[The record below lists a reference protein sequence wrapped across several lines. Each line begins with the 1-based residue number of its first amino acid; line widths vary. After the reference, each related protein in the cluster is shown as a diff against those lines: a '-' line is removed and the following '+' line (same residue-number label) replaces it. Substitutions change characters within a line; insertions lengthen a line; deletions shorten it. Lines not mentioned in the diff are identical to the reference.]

1 MVSITADAEK
11 FINDLLEKNQKV
23 GYGIKIYLSGFACSG
38 PQFGMSFQEKAAD
51 GDNIDKSAAG
61 FEMYYDDE
69 TKKELEE
76 CVIEFIDDPNFGTG
90 LTSGTPTSTA
100 APPAAAVATDSQA
113 GATPQPFFYHQQLS
127 VPCPSSLTL
136 ASSPTGSRRGDT
148 RPAWWSSASARTR
161 S

>member
-61 FEMYYDDE
+61 
-69 TKKELEE
+69 EE

-90 LTSGTPTSTA
+90 LTIRNPNFNG
-100 APPAAAVATDSQA
+100 
-113 GATPQPFFYHQQLS
+113 
-127 VPCPSSLTL
+127 C
-136 ASSPTGSRRGDT
+136 ASCGGGCH
-148 RPAWWSSASARTR
+148 
-161 S
+161 